1 MRLGLLLFCPPD
13 SKFLEGQVWENCD
26 HICMLE
32 IFPLATDVEEG
43 LGWVQGMS
51 LEVGRLCGRSSGKE
65 KQRSKS

>member
-13 SKFLEGQVWENCD
+13 SKFLEGQVWENRD

-32 IFPLATDVEEG
+32 MFRVASDGEKGMGWGQGTS
-43 LGWVQGMS
+43 LGMWRV
-51 LEVGRLCGRSSGKE
+51 CGRDSGKE